1 MVTSIALRPFVI
13 WEKEDDKPQAI
24 TYSLDLMTKIAI
36 FIYLFIFFLSLD

>member
-24 TYSLDLMTKIAI
+24 TYSLDLMTKIA
-36 FIYLFIFFLSLD
+36 FYFLFF